1 MREIAVEQF
10 VAAKPHEVADAL
22 DPAAV
27 VAYEESFD
35 VFDVE
40 NRAGETLVTVGGRGL
55 RMDLRFESTA
65 DGLHYEQVD
74 DAGPLDEMWTELAW
88 APENEGT
95 RVTAR
100 SGVTLGLP
108 LAAVTDRVAAW
119 KRRGELERALQN
131 LAAEIE

>member
-1 MREIAVEQF
+1 MREIAVERF
-10 VAAKPHEVADAL
+10 VAATPHEVDDAL

-40 NRAGETLVTVGGRGL
+40 NREEETLVTVGGRGL
-55 RMDLRFESTA
+55 RMELRFESTA
-65 DGLHYEQVD
+65 QGLRYEQVD
-74 DAGPLDEMWTELAW
+74 DAGPLEEMWTELSW

-119 KRRGELERALQN
+119 KRRGELKRALRN
-131 LAAEIE
+131 LATEVE